1 MKFIR
6 EIIGEKRQM
15 EENAL
20 RESEA
25 APTDGVPGHEQ
36 PAQDDM
42 LQADKVEADLTSE
55 SNIYDEFAEIF
66 GEDHEPV
73 ETAEQAAE
81 TPVQEEDVPAPRT
94 RKLVP
99 ASPMAVDTEAPQDAP
114 EETEVADESTLSPD
128 SGSASSDEQDTEQ
141 SLQRVFQELN
151 EPPANDLDEQP
162 LASDDEADTGPDM
175 QPSEMAYSEPAVEDV
190 PAMEEPESPV
200 AAQPQPAPAEPR
212 KVEVPQPALGRG
224 KSQHGRVKTRLLGF
238 NTSMDTDID
247 PIKDSDQA
255 KAAAYTSFPVGWLIV
270 VEGEGRGS
278 AFSLFN
284 GVSNIGRGTDQ
295 TVCLDFGDNSIS
307 REAHASIAY
316 DERQQSFYI
325 GHTGKANI
333 VRRND
338 RPVLST
344 EELVA
349 GDHITIGETTLRFV
363 PLCGP
368 DFSWEKSQDAGRACA
383 ANG

>member
-15 EENAL
+15 EENANK
-20 RESEA
+20 EA
-25 APTDGVPGHEQ
+25 APAPSDCVLGDDQ
-36 PAQDDM
+36 PVQDAM
-42 LQADKVEADLTSE
+42 MQVEEADADLSDE
-55 SNIYDEFAEIF
+55 GDISDEFADF
-66 GEDHEPV
+66 FAEDDEPDQIADV
-73 ETAEQAAE
+73 PVQDKDAPAPQPTKLVMASPFATDTDDQADMPEPPATTSEDDMAESAE
-81 TPVQEEDVPAPRT
+81 SGPSEEQEEDHSLQSVFRELNETPAYDIDEQPDDADSD
-94 RKLVP
+94 LV
-99 ASPMAVDTEAPQDAP
+99 DAP
-114 EETEVADESTLSPD
+114 E
-128 SGSASSDEQDTEQ
+128 
-141 SLQRVFQELN
+141 
-151 EPPANDLDEQP
+151 
-162 LASDDEADTGPDM
+162 
-175 QPSEMAYSEPAVEDV
+175 MAHAEPAL
-190 PAMEEPESPV
+190 EEPK
-200 AAQPQPAPAEPR
+200 AQPEIPAAAFPHAAPSGP
-212 KVEVPQPALGRG
+212 KSVEVPQPALGRG
-224 KSQHGRVKTRLLGF
+224 VSQHGRVKTRLLGF

-255 KAAAYTSFPVGWLIV
+255 KPAAYTSFPVGWLIV
-270 VEGEGRGS
+270 VDGEGRGS

-307 REAHASIAY
+307 REAHASVAY
-316 DERQQSFYI
+316 DERQQSFFI

-344 EELVA
+344 EELTA

-368 DFSWEKSQDAGRACA
+368 DFSWEKGQEPGKAYA